1 MNGNINFLFQER
13 VFDLLGEN
21 PFATYRLDGSLDEAI
36 AAGFDD
42 DSGGHIFQ
50 GLFLCFGQVPQTA
63 AEGFFHFL
71 PANLFESLFQCCNR
85 WDLLQRTDPTGKV
98 LDLLEND
105 AFRPFRL
112 SGPFLKVL
120 FGDIFQI
127 VDIIDVD
134 VVELV
139 YFGIEISPVADVN
152 EEHRLLLP
160 FFEHLLDH
168 ANVDQNLGRAGAAD
182 HQIGHFKI
190 VRKILVQDGTAV
202 NPPGQ
207 FYGPFESA
215 IGDH

>member
-1 MNGNINFLFQER
+1 
-13 VFDLLGEN
+13 
-21 PFATYRLDGSLDEAI
+21 
-36 AAGFDD
+36 
-42 DSGGHIFQ
+42 
-50 GLFLCFGQVPQTA
+50 QTA

-85 WDLLQRTDPTGKV
+85 RDLLQRTDPTGKV
-98 LDLLEND
+98 LDLLQND

-112 SGPFLKVL
+112 SVPFLKVL

-168 ANVDQNLGRAGAAD
+168 TNVDENLGRAGAAA
-182 HQIGHFKI
+182 HQVRPYKI
-190 VRKILVQDGTAV
+190 ARRVLRQDGQALT
-202 NPPGQ
+202 PPGQ
-207 FYGPFESA
+207 LCGPTESPTR
-215 IGDH
+215 DRYTPD